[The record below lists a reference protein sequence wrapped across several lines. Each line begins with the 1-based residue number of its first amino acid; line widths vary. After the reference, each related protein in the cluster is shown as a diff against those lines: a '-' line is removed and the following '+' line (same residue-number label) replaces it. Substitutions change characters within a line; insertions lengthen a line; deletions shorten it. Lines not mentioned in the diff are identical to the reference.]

1 MWAVEGSE
9 GISRHIAQRLIADG
23 EPVVDDPQKL
33 SARLR
38 FYATGQGRK
47 TDDPDAAPSPWWG
60 PCLAARVGR

>member
-23 EPVVDDPQKL
+23 EPVVDAPQKL

-47 TDDPDAAPSPWWG
+47 TDDPDAAQSPWWG
-60 PCLAARVGR
+60 PSLAARAGR

>member
-23 EPVVDDPQKL
+23 EPVVDAPQKL

-47 TDDPDAAPSPWWG
+47 TDDPAVDVNLVGSV
-60 PCLAARVGR
+60 VGRVC

>member
-23 EPVVDDPQKL
+23 EPVVDAPQKL

-47 TDDPDAAPSPWWG
+47 TDDPDAAQSP
-60 PCLAARVGR
+60 